1 MDPMGYI
8 WLLYNNSIFQNYYVY
23 CFFPTWSITCSG
35 IHPLTK
41 QLLLGAVVLLR
52 FGRAAAWRFA
62 AFCTWRGAENMGATK
77 VKGREN
83 TSKSWKN
90 VGNIQEKKS
99 KVEIMLTTVIVMF
112 PPKLQVRLS
121 DWWLSHTFQTLV
133 VAVPEDHHFK
143 CCCNRQGWIEKS
155 DT

>member
-23 CFFPTWSITCSG
+23 CFFSYMIY
-35 IHPLTK
+35 HM
-41 QLLLGAVVLLR
+41 LR
-52 FGRAAAWRFA
+52 HSPFDQAAAAWCRGTSSVRSCCGL
-62 AFCTWRGAENMGATK
+62 AFCSVLHVARCWKHGSHQGKR
-77 VKGREN
+77 KGKHVEKLKKCGEHTR
-83 TSKSWKN
+83 
-90 VGNIQEKKS
+90 KKS